1 MVLPQSSFRQGVRGT
16 APTDLNVDS
25 RLASGKR
32 TNFGLK
38 KEFKKH
44 ATENICLCDRSAEV
58 VCVCAYLCL
67 QIGRLF
73 LLGREG

>member
-1 MVLPQSSFRQGVRGT
+1 MVLPQSSFRQGVCGT

-38 KEFKKH
+38 KEYKKH
-44 ATENICLCDRSAEV
+44 ATENI
-58 VCVCAYLCL
+58 
-67 QIGRLF
+67 
-73 LLGREG
+73 